1 MCIICEKIEILS
13 TNLENV
19 PKTESTKQNQPN
31 RINQNR
37 LNQNKSTKKQKSL

>member
-19 PKTESTKQNQPN
+19 PKTESTKTESTKTNQPKQ
-31 RINQNR
+31 IN
-37 LNQNKSTKKQKSL
+37 